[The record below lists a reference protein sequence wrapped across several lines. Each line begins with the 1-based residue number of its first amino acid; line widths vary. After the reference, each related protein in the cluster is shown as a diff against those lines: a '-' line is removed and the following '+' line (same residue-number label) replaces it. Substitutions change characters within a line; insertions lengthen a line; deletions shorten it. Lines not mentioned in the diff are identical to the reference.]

1 MNCQK
6 CFDAMIKGFD
16 IPQDSVVL
24 VNFWGDASES
34 QWLESFCR
42 CLGNAGLYPLKWI
55 YSPKDMAAYYQAV
68 PEAQLNFPEKY
79 FELFDHVDG
88 VIDLCLVTPVI
99 PHSDFPTEKRDPY
112 KKYMGRLFQ
121 KLLNKSFF
129 IQVKLPSPQLCS
141 TLGIETD
148 LYERCFEKAVL
159 VDYKKLKKQ
168 ALSLSEAFAGGKK
181 ATVFTGQGHNLSFSL
196 EGRTWFR
203 DDGSGDIPAGEIY
216 IAPIEDSGE
225 GSLFLDQ
232 FRFEGKTY
240 ENMTLYF
247 EKGYLSKADN
257 TDFQTVLEGLPETAR
272 MLCEFGIG
280 LNDEV
285 DFLIGY
291 AAYDEKCLGTAHIAV
306 GMNQMFGGKN
316 AAPVHIDFVF
326 KPDKILLD
334 NKIIMTYH
342 GLQL

>member
-1 MNCQK
+1 MNYQK
-6 CFDAMIKGFD
+6 CFDAMVKGFD
-16 IPQDSVVL
+16 IPPDSVVL
-24 VNFWGDASES
+24 VNFWGNSSES
-34 QWLESFCR
+34 EWLESFCR
-42 CLGNAGLYPLKWI
+42 SLGSAGTYPLKWT
-55 YSPKDMAAYYQAV
+55 YSPKDLAAYYQAV

-88 VIDLCLVTPVI
+88 VIDLCLVPPVI
-99 PHSDFPTEKRDPY
+99 PHPDFPSGKKDAY
-112 KKYMGRLFQ
+112 KKYMGTLFQ
-121 KLLNKSFF
+121 KLMNKSFF
-129 IQVKLPSPQLCS
+129 IQVKLPTPQLCS

-148 LYERCFEKAVL
+148 LYEKCFEKAVQ
-159 VDYKKLKKQ
+159 VDYNKLKKQ
-168 ALSLSEAFAGGKK
+168 TLSLSEAFANGMKITIYTGGS
-181 ATVFTGQGHNLSFSL
+181 HHLSFSL

-203 DDGSGDIPAGEIY
+203 DDGNGDIPAGEIY

-247 EKGYLSKADN
+247 EKGYLSASDN
-257 TDFQTVLEGLPETAR
+257 KSFQKVLEGLPETGR
-272 MLCEFGIG
+272 MLCELGIG

-316 AAPVHIDFVF
+316 GAPVHIDFVF
-326 KPDKILLD
+326 KPEKILLD
-334 NKIIMTYH
+334 NKIIMTKQ
-342 GLQL
+342 GLQV